1 MANEKRVSLIVP
13 VYNVEKYLDRC
24 VKSLLAQTYPHLEII
39 LVDDG
44 STDES
49 GSLCD
54 AYARADRRVR
64 VIHQKNG
71 GLSAAR
77 NRGMD
82 AASGA
87 YLAFVDGD
95 DFVAKHYVRTLL
107 DACEKNGAS
116 MSACGYMEY
125 YSQKKQI
132 PHWGE
137 APCVISGEEAV
148 TDIFTQGNR
157 VHVMAWN
164 KLYHRSLFD
173 GQGIRYPVGKIH
185 EDVFTTY
192 RLCAE
197 AEWVA
202 CTNEICYYYV
212 QRQGSI
218 VRRDFSPER
227 LQLLEAVESIRPFVK
242 AYSPRYDEA
251 FRFYEFINCLT
262 VLNAMAD
269 SDYRDGALFTR
280 IRSRIE
286 SMLPQLRKNP
296 CFGKKYRLTAALL
309 GWGMDPYYRIRRVY
323 KAVGK
328 GRVS

>member
-1 MANEKRVSLIVP
+1 MASEKRISLIVP
-13 VYNVEKYLDRC
+13 VYNVAKYLDRC

-44 STDES
+44 STDGS

-64 VIHQKNG
+64 VIHQENS

-77 NRGMD
+77 NRGID

-107 DACEKNGAS
+107 DACERNGAS
-116 MSACGYMEY
+116 MAACGYMEY
-125 YSQKKQI
+125 YTQKKQI
-132 PHWGE
+132 PRCCE
-137 APCVISGEEAV
+137 EPFAISGEEAV
-148 TDIFTQGNR
+148 IDIFTQRNR
-157 VHVMAWN
+157 IHVMAWN

-192 RLCAE
+192 RLCAG
-197 AEWVA
+197 AERVA
-202 CTNEICYYYV
+202 CTNEICYCYV

-218 VRRDFSPER
+218 VRSGFSPER
-227 LQLLEAVESIRPFVK
+227 LQLLEAVEFIRPFVK
-242 AYSPRYDEA
+242 THSPRYDEA

-269 SDYRDGALFTR
+269 SDYRDEALFTR

-286 SMLPQLRKNP
+286 RLVPQLRKNP
-296 CFGKKYRLTAALL
+296 CFGKKHRVTVMLL
-309 GWGMDPYYRIRRVY
+309 GWGMGPYYGIRKAYKGIRR
-323 KAVGK
+323 
-328 GRVS
+328 GRTP